1 MREIHQVQDC
11 FSCLSGAGFLPP
23 VSVAKVGVPIV
34 AEVTGPMAGKCGIP
48 VMGGH
53 LIAMLVSS
61 DLSNQNHKDRIDLL
75 DHESR
80 ISVGREPSVKTQ
92 FAKWN
97 CFGVNLDVEAFPF

>member
-34 AEVTGPMAGKCGIP
+34 AEVTGPMAGQCAIP

-53 LIAMLVSS
+53 LIPCWFQAFVPTRTI
-61 DLSNQNHKDRIDLL
+61 RI
-75 DHESR
+75 
-80 ISVGREPSVKTQ
+80 
-92 FAKWN
+92 A
-97 CFGVNLDVEAFPF
+97 